1 MGKTMERDGK
11 CLYVQMFGSFSM
23 FWDGK
28 LINASAKSSESQFMY
43 LMQMLL
49 HNREEGV
56 SRDNLEQVLFGDR
69 DIDDIH
75 HALRSVIYNTKRKLK
90 TAGLPEGKYI
100 VQKKGIYYWSA
111 SIPVTEDAEEFQKL
125 CRKADEETDSG
136 KKLQLYLEACHRYT
150 GDFLANQAATLW
162 IAQETK
168 KYRGMFCNCVEKAV
182 ALLREGG
189 DFREMKELGA
199 YAAQINPLSD
209 WETVIMEA
217 LMSMGQYEEAR
228 KLYDDTVELY
238 FREQGLRPSDRL
250 MKLFNELGSRMN
262 HQYDTLDNIQKSLE
276 EEAEDIEGG
285 YVCAYPV
292 FLGIYRMMVRMME
305 RGGQSVYLMLCRIVD
320 SKGNSMKEGSMLD
333 ELSTRL
339 GDAIRVSVR
348 HSDVISKY
356 GRGQYLV
363 LLVNTT
369 RENCS
374 IIQKRINWN
383 FLVGRQRT
391 GVRYYVSSVICSPD
405 KGKKPLGKEL
415 K

>member
-1 MGKTMERDGK
+1 MGKTTEQYGK

-49 HNREEGV
+49 HNRDEGV
-56 SRDNLEQVLFGDR
+56 SRDNLEQVLFADR

-75 HALRSVIYNTKRKLK
+75 HALRSVIYNTKRKLEK
-90 TAGLPEGKYI
+90 AGLPEGKYI
-100 VQKKGIYYWSA
+100 VQKKGIYYWSG
-111 SIPVTEDAEEFQKL
+111 SIPVTEDAEEFQNL
-125 CRKADEETDSG
+125 YRRAEDETDSER
-136 KKLQLYLEACHRYT
+136 KLQLYLEACHHYT
-150 GDFLANQAATLW
+150 GDFLANQAAILW
-162 IAQETK
+162 VAQETK
-168 KYRGMFCNCVEKAV
+168 KYRGMFCSCVEKAV
-182 ALLREGG
+182 ALLREKE
-189 DFREMKELGA
+189 DFREMKTLGM

-209 WETVIMEA
+209 WETIIMEA

-228 KLYDDTVELY
+228 KLYDDTVEMY

-262 HQYDTLDNIQKSLE
+262 HQYDTLDNIQKNLE
-276 EEAEDIEGG
+276 ETDEIEGG
-285 YVCAYPV
+285 YLCSYPV

-320 SKGNSMKEGSMLD
+320 SKGNSMREGAVLD
-333 ELSTRL
+333 ELSERL
-339 GDAIRVSVR
+339 GDAICISVR

-356 GRGQYLV
+356 GKGQYLV

-383 FLVGRQRT
+383 FLIGRQRT

-405 KGKKPLGKEL
+405 KGKKPFGKEM